1 MTLYEHRDDYGFH
14 PDKTW
19 DSLEYGSAGP
29 AIACCNI
36 KMVKINWIKENGL
49 GNLNKAL
56 DKNGRGLDALE
67 EDVEVF
73 TPEEFRQMF
82 GYDPEED
89 EEDLFLNN

>member
-1 MTLYEHRDDYGFH
+1 
-14 PDKTW
+14 
-19 DSLEYGSAGP
+19 
-29 AIACCNI
+29 
-36 KMVKINWIKENGL
+36 MVKINWIKENGL
-49 GNLNKAL
+49 GNLNQAL
-56 DKNGRGLDALE
+56 NQNGRGLDALE